1 MQQRPTKFCCCVY
14 NPQLDTQ
21 CTTTV
26 NHGGILKNAQKVHVK
41 EEDSWMVGLCIRPD
55 AKLHDGGF
63 YVSCRSKKCTGGDFS
78 RIKSSVRP
86 QEVKYEAQNVE
97 PPPPPYTPSPPTS
110 DPPPCPPYL
119 AYLVLH
125 ASQFNGR
132 TSRPLHVRELRSCWF
147 CYFKRTDEWHKFYD
161 RTK

>member
-119 AYLVLH
+119 AYL
-125 ASQFNGR
+125 GR
-132 TSRPLHVRELRSCWF
+132 TRVLRSTSASF
-147 CYFKRTDEWHKFYD
+147 ARAGFVISKEQMNGTNFTIEPNR
-161 RTK
+161 